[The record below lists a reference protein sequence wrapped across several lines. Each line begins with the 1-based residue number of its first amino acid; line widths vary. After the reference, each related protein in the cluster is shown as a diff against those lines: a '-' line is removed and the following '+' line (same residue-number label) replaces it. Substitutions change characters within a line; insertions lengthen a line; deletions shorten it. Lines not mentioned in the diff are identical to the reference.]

1 MVTSTKEYKGNK
13 AMPHKAT
20 KVNQGEYHYR
30 GFFIE
35 QRETREWFVG
45 DVRDY
50 IAHDVTDT
58 LREAKELVDYY
69 LSK

>member
-1 MVTSTKEYKGNK
+1 MVTSTRDYKGNK
-13 AMPHKAT
+13 DMTHKAT

-35 QRETREWFVG
+35 QRETREWHVG
-45 DVRDY
+45 P
-50 IAHDVTDT
+50 IGEWAQDVTDT
-58 LREAKELVDYY
+58 LREAKDLVDYY